1 MSPPRPLGAFLHEPD
16 GAVIRARLIGDVA
29 RSLDAGTLDER
40 IAYLT
45 SDEPV
50 TSPFVQSF
58 RVREQLPAD
67 EKKLARA
74 LRERGIGTLEIKKR
88 GVDVDPAQLRT
99 RLKLKGDASATLL
112 LTRIGDKRTAIL
124 ADRV

>member
-1 MSPPRPLGAFLHEPD
+1 M
-16 GAVIRARLIGDVA
+16 
-29 RSLDAGTLDER
+29 
-40 IAYLT
+40 
-45 SDEPV
+45 

-74 LRERGIGTLEIKKR
+74 LRERGVGTLEIKKR
-88 GVDVDPAQLRT
+88 GVDVDPAKLRT
-99 RLKLKGDASATLL
+99 RLKLTGDASATLL